1 MICNERRESVTQ
13 EQIKYDIK
21 RQLWKIAKT
30 LQAGDRVELIPRK
43 DSVKVLRICRTEISE
58 DKNKYKYDS
67 SP

>member
-1 MICNERRESVTQ
+1 MTQ
-13 EQIKYDIK
+13 EQIKYDIR

-58 DKNKYKYDS
+58 DMNKNRFES

>member
-1 MICNERRESVTQ
+1 MTQ

-58 DKNKYKYDS
+58 DKNKNRFES

>member
-1 MICNERRESVTQ
+1 MTQ
-13 EQIKYDIK
+13 EQIKYDI
-21 RQLWKIAKT
+21 RQQLWKIAKT

-58 DKNKYKYDS
+58 DRNINKYKYDS

>member
-1 MICNERRESVTQ
+1 MTQ

-21 RQLWKIAKT
+21 RQLLKIAKT

-58 DKNKYKYDS
+58 DKNRNKYEYGS